1 MQLGQW
7 IGLIVWLM
15 GLSFSAGIAYARAA
29 RARKDADGVRKLLNA
44 HVELTRERFLH
55 TIIVLMTLN
64 EGKDIKTVLDLLK
77 REMEKR

>member
-1 MQLGQW
+1 MFLPVPWAVFSFALG
-7 IGLIVWLM
+7 VA
-15 GLSFSAGIAYARAA
+15 FSAGVLWTRLARN
-29 RARKDADGVRKLLNA
+29 RKDINGVRGLLDA

-55 TIIVLMTLN
+55 TVIVLMTLN